1 MKNIIALV
9 ALAFAICGLAL
20 PGVFLLLMTTPIALA
35 GGDWKNSP
43 LHTWFEGL
51 ASKKGSCCSA
61 ADGQTLTDAQ
71 WDVKDNHYRVFLDR
85 QWIVIADDAVVEG
98 PNRYGSAVVW
108 PIRRWAIDERTG
120 RVGEESMYICCFL
133 PAAMG

>member
-9 ALAFAICGLAL
+9 ALATAICGLAL
-20 PGVFLLLMTTPIALA
+20 PGIPIAFA

-43 LHTWFEGL
+43 LRTWFEGL
-51 ASKKGSCCSA
+51 ASKKGACCSA

-71 WDVKDNHYRVFLDR
+71 WDVKDNQYRVFLDH
-85 QWIVIADDAVVEG
+85 QWIVIPDDAVVKG
-98 PNRYGSAVVW
+98 QNKYGSAVVW
-108 PIRRWAIDERTG
+108 PIRTWAIDERTG
-120 RVGEESMYICCFL
+120 RVGEEYIYIRCFL